1 MNCLGGVFTFKGS
14 AILIDLCFA
23 PIQIFIS
30 GPYGDI
36 FISVVLNSRA
46 FPNLPVQGQVRVLG
60 VFIGGRGVD

>member
-30 GPYGDI
+30 GSYGDI
-36 FISVVLNSRA
+36 FIPVVLNSRA
-46 FPNLPVQGQVRVLG
+46 YPNLPVQGRVRGLAVL
-60 VFIGGRGVD
+60 IGGRNVD

>member
-14 AILIDLCFA
+14 AILIDLFFA
-23 PIQIFIS
+23 RIQIFIS

-36 FISVVLNSRA
+36 FIPVVLNSRA
-46 FPNLPVQGQVRVLG
+46 YPNLAVQGQVRVLG